1 MELFDKLGDTII
13 SVSKD
18 ATQRAKDISEL
29 ARIRMEIRSKQDYL
43 NKLYLEI
50 GKIYYD
56 AHKDDEEKEFQE
68 QMLCVKDALEV
79 LDELKQQ
86 LGQIKGTV
94 RCTAC
99 GQDMPI
105 EADYCSKCGTK
116 LIKPKKEEDT
126 VDIFEDEAD
135 AASNEADADEADTK
149 NNEAAVD
156 PAEEEQ
162 KAAVDPA
169 ADVLANESDGMQTT
183 ADVDSADVQTD
194 ADVQA

>member
-29 ARIRMEIRSKQDYL
+29 ARLRMEIRAKQDYL
-43 NKLYLEI
+43 NKLYVEI

-56 AHKDDEEKEFQE
+56 AHKEDEEKEFKE
-68 QMLCVKDALEV
+68 QMLLVKDALEV

-94 RCTAC
+94 KCAAC
-99 GQDMPI
+99 GQDMPV

-116 LIKPKKEEDT
+116 LVKPKKEEDT
-126 VDIFEDEAD
+126 EDIFEDEAD
-135 AASNEADADEADTK
+135 AENAGAAAEGMVNADQPAAESVADTAAA
-149 NNEAAVD
+149 ESAVD
-156 PAEEEQ
+156 
-162 KAAVDPA
+162 AAT
-169 ADVLANESDGMQTT
+169 SQ
-183 ADVDSADVQTD
+183 SADVQPATESQD
-194 ADVQA
+194 TAVQEETSASVE

>member
-18 ATQRAKDISEL
+18 ATQRAKDLSEL
-29 ARIRMEIRSKQDYL
+29 ARLRMEIRAKQDYL

-56 AHKDDEEKEFQE
+56 AHKDEEKEFKE
-68 QMLCVKDALEV
+68 QMLLIKDALEV

-94 RCTAC
+94 KCTAC

-105 EADYCSKCGTK
+105 EADFCSKCGTK
-116 LIKPKKEEDT
+116 LVKPKKEEEEDLE
-126 VDIFEDEAD
+126 DIFEDEAD
-135 AASNEADADEADTK
+135 AESADAAADDMEDPEQSAAEGEADT
-149 NNEAAVD
+149 AVTQD
-156 PAEEEQ
+156 
-162 KAAVDPA
+162 
-169 ADVLANESDGMQTT
+169 
-183 ADVDSADVQTD
+183 ADVQTA
-194 ADVQA
+194 ADTVADISYKSVTEDTSVDTE

>member
-18 ATQRAKDISEL
+18 ATQRAKDLSEL
-29 ARIRMEIRSKQDYL
+29 ARLRMEIRAKQDYL

-56 AHKDDEEKEFQE
+56 THKDDEEKEFKE
-68 QMLCVKDALEV
+68 QMLLIKDALEV

-94 RCTAC
+94 KCTAC

-105 EADYCSKCGTK
+105 EADFCSKCGTK
-116 LIKPKKEEDT
+116 LVKPKKEEEEDLE
-126 VDIFEDEAD
+126 DIFEDEAD
-135 AASNEADADEADTK
+135 AESADAAADDMEDPEQSAAEGEADT
-149 NNEAAVD
+149 AVTQD
-156 PAEEEQ
+156 
-162 KAAVDPA
+162 
-169 ADVLANESDGMQTT
+169 
-183 ADVDSADVQTD
+183 ADVQTA
-194 ADVQA
+194 ADTVADISYKSVTEDTSVDTE

>member
-18 ATQRAKDISEL
+18 ATQRAKDLSEL
-29 ARIRMEIRSKQDYL
+29 ARLRMEIRAKQDYL

-56 AHKDDEEKEFQE
+56 AHKDDEEKEFKE
-68 QMLCVKDALEV
+68 QMLLIKDALEV

-94 RCTAC
+94 KCTAC

-105 EADYCSKCGTK
+105 EADFCSKCGTK
-116 LIKPKKEEDT
+116 LVKPKKEEEEDLE
-126 VDIFEDEAD
+126 DIFEDEAVAESADD
-135 AASNEADADEADTK
+135 AA
-149 NNEAAVD
+149 
-156 PAEEEQ
+156 
-162 KAAVDPA
+162 
-169 ADVLANESDGMQTT
+169 DGMADPEQAAAEGETDTAVTQDEDVQTT
-183 ADVDSADVQTD
+183 ADTVTADISYKAVTEETSVDAE
-194 ADVQA
+194 

>member
-18 ATQRAKDISEL
+18 ATQRAKDLSEL
-29 ARIRMEIRSKQDYL
+29 ARLRMEIRAKQDYL

-56 AHKDDEEKEFQE
+56 AHKDDEEKEFKE
-68 QMLCVKDALEV
+68 QMLLIKDALEV

-94 RCTAC
+94 KCTAC

-105 EADYCSKCGTK
+105 EADFCSKCGTK
-116 LIKPKKEEDT
+116 LVKPKKEEEEDLE
-126 VDIFEDEAD
+126 DIFEDETDAESADD
-135 AASNEADADEADTK
+135 AADGMADPEQAAAEGEADT
-149 NNEAAVD
+149 AVTQD
-156 PAEEEQ
+156 E
-162 KAAVDPA
+162 
-169 ADVLANESDGMQTT
+169 DVQTT
-183 ADVDSADVQTD
+183 ADTVTADISYKAVTEETSVDAE
-194 ADVQA
+194 

>member
-18 ATQRAKDISEL
+18 ATQRAKDLSEL
-29 ARIRMEIRSKQDYL
+29 ARLRMEIRAKQDYL

-56 AHKDDEEKEFQE
+56 AHKDDEEKEFKE
-68 QMLCVKDALEV
+68 QMLLIKDALEV

-94 RCTAC
+94 KCTAC

-105 EADYCSKCGTK
+105 EADFCSKCGTK
-116 LIKPKKEEDT
+116 LIKPKKEEEEDLE
-126 VDIFEDEAD
+126 DIFEDEAD
-135 AASNEADADEADTK
+135 AESADDAADGMADPEKSAAEGEADT
-149 NNEAAVD
+149 AVTQD
-156 PAEEEQ
+156 E
-162 KAAVDPA
+162 
-169 ADVLANESDGMQTT
+169 DVQTT
-183 ADVDSADVQTD
+183 ADTVTEDISYKAVTEETSVDAE
-194 ADVQA
+194 

>member
-18 ATQRAKDISEL
+18 ATQRAKDLSEL
-29 ARIRMEIRSKQDYL
+29 ARLRMEIRAKQDYL

-56 AHKDDEEKEFQE
+56 AHKDDEEKEFKE
-68 QMLCVKDALEV
+68 QMLLIKDALEV

-94 RCTAC
+94 KCTAC

-105 EADYCSKCGTK
+105 EADFCSKCGTK
-116 LIKPKKEEDT
+116 LVKPKKEEEEDLE
-126 VDIFEDEAD
+126 DIFEDEAD
-135 AASNEADADEADTK
+135 AESADDAADGMADPEQAAAEDEADT
-149 NNEAAVD
+149 AVTQD
-156 PAEEEQ
+156 E
-162 KAAVDPA
+162 
-169 ADVLANESDGMQTT
+169 DVQTT
-183 ADVDSADVQTD
+183 ADTVTADISYKAVTEETSVDAE
-194 ADVQA
+194 

>member
-18 ATQRAKDISEL
+18 ATQRAKDLSEL
-29 ARIRMEIRSKQDYL
+29 ARLRMEIRAKQDYL

-56 AHKDDEEKEFQE
+56 AHKDDEEKEFKE
-68 QMLCVKDALEV
+68 QMLLIKDALEV

-94 RCTAC
+94 KCTAC

-105 EADYCSKCGTK
+105 EADFCSKCGTK
-116 LIKPKKEEDT
+116 LVKPKKEEEEDLE
-126 VDIFEDEAD
+126 DIFEDEAD
-135 AASNEADADEADTK
+135 AESADD
-149 NNEAAVD
+149 
-156 PAEEEQ
+156 
-162 KAAVDPA
+162 A
-169 ADVLANESDGMQTT
+169 ADGMADPEQAAAEGETDTAVTQDEDVQTT
-183 ADVDSADVQTD
+183 ADTVTADISYKAVTEETSVDAE
-194 ADVQA
+194 

>member
-18 ATQRAKDISEL
+18 ATQRAKDLSEL
-29 ARIRMEIRSKQDYL
+29 ARLRMEIRAKQDYL

-56 AHKDDEEKEFQE
+56 AHKDDEEKEFKE
-68 QMLCVKDALEV
+68 QMLLIKDALEV

-94 RCTAC
+94 KCTAC

-105 EADYCSKCGTK
+105 EADFCSKCGTK
-116 LIKPKKEEDT
+116 LVKPKKEEEEDLE
-126 VDIFEDEAD
+126 DIFEDEAD
-135 AASNEADADEADTK
+135 AESADAAADDMEDPEQSAAEGEADT
-149 NNEAAVD
+149 AVTQD
-156 PAEEEQ
+156 
-162 KAAVDPA
+162 
-169 ADVLANESDGMQTT
+169 
-183 ADVDSADVQTD
+183 ADVQTA
-194 ADVQA
+194 ADTVADISYKSVTEDTSVDTE

>member
-18 ATQRAKDISEL
+18 ATQRAKDLSEL
-29 ARIRMEIRSKQDYL
+29 ARLRMEIRAKQDYL

-56 AHKDDEEKEFQE
+56 AHKDDEEKEFKE
-68 QMLCVKDALEV
+68 QMLLIKDAREV

-94 RCTAC
+94 KCTAC

-105 EADYCSKCGTK
+105 EADFCSKCGTK
-116 LIKPKKEEDT
+116 LVKPKKEEE
-126 VDIFEDEAD
+126 EDLEDLFDAEAD
-135 AASNEADADEADTK
+135 AESADAAADEMEDPEQSAAEGEADT
-149 NNEAAVD
+149 AVTQD
-156 PAEEEQ
+156 
-162 KAAVDPA
+162 
-169 ADVLANESDGMQTT
+169 
-183 ADVDSADVQTD
+183 ADVQTA
-194 ADVQA
+194 ADTVADISYKSVTEDTSVDTE